1 MIIAGTRMKSM
12 TVMTLVTGAAL
23 VDPLKKMSQEVLQ
36 NVRVIN
42 ILDDSLIADVI
53 EAGRMTPAVLERI
66 HQYCHIGV
74 GMGVNVILETCSS
87 VGESVDYLQPF
98 FNIPV
103 LRIDRPMVEQAVETA
118 QTIGVLATLP
128 TTLNPTME
136 LIKRVA
142 GENGKKVEIING
154 LASGAFKALTEGDPE
169 RHDKL
174 IHETAKK
181 VSDSC
186 DVIVLAQGSMA
197 RMETALRESTGIP
210 VLSSLRSGLEAVQRY
225 LK

>member
-1 MIIAGTRMKSM
+1 MKPM

-23 VDPLKKMSQEVLQ
+23 VDPLKKTAKEVLRG
-36 NVRVIN
+36 VRVIN

-53 EAGRMTPAVLERI
+53 AAERMTPAVLERI
-66 HQYCHIGV
+66 HQYCHIGA
-74 GMGVNVILETCSS
+74 GMGADVILETCSS

-98 FNIPV
+98 FSIPV

-118 QTIGVLATLP
+118 KTIGVLATLP

-136 LIKRVA
+136 LIKQVA
-142 GENGKKVEIING
+142 GEKDKKVEIING
-154 LASGAFKALTEGDPE
+154 LAKGAFKALSDGNPAH
-169 RHDKL
+169 HDQL
-174 IHETAKK
+174 ILETAKE

-197 RMETALRESTGIP
+197 RMEAALRESTGIP
-210 VLSSLRSGLEAVQRY
+210 VLSSLRSGLEAVKRY